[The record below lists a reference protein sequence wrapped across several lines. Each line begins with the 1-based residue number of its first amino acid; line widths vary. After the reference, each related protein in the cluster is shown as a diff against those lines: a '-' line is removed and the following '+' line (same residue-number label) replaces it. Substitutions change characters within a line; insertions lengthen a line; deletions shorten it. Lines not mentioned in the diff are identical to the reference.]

1 VSAQGH
7 AHTCGVR
14 HILDN
19 RFTPLAR
26 GIGVVVA
33 AATLLTPAA
42 AWACAVCFGS
52 LDNDPFSRG
61 INWGILFMMIMPFTI
76 AGLLGGWLFYVY
88 RPWRRKADLRGK
100 EPLMRPDL
108 THKESGN

>member
-1 VSAQGH
+1 MSAQGH
-7 AHTCGVR
+7 AHAVGVR

-19 RFTPLAR
+19 RHTPLVR

-33 AATLLTPAA
+33 AVTLLTPAA

-52 LDNDPFSRG
+52 LGNDPFSRG
-61 INWGILFMMIMPFTI
+61 INWGILFMMIMPFTV

-88 RPWRRKADLRGK
+88 RPWRRRAEPRGK
-100 EPLMRPDL
+100 EPPMSPDL
-108 THKESGN
+108 THKESGT